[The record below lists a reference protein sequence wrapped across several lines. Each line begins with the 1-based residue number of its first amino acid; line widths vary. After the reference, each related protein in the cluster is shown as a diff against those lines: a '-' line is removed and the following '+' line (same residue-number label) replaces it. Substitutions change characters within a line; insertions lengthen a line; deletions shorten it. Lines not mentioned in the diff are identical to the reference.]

1 MINKP
6 TTAPPKTSLP
16 TTAPSTPPPKTA
28 PSTTP
33 SPPPLAALP
42 HSPLSLQPPRPMVLS
57 PILSIAFSD
66 SLPNQKLPLN
76 EPDEVSLSE
85 I

>member
-1 MINKP
+1 
-6 TTAPPKTSLP
+6 
-16 TTAPSTPPPKTA
+16 
-28 PSTTP
+28 
-33 SPPPLAALP
+33 LP

>member
-6 TTAPPKTSLP
+6 TTAPPRK
-16 TTAPSTPPPKTA
+16 PPP
-28 PSTTP
+28 PL
-33 SPPPLAALP
+33 LAALP
-42 HSPLSLQPPRPMVLS
+42 HSPLSLQPPRSIVLWS
-57 PILSIAFSD
+57 VLSIAFSD

-76 EPDEVSLSE
+76 ESDELSFSE